1 MGLIKEP
8 KGVDFIIQSRPLT
21 EEEQIE
27 ISEFIQSKK
36 QNKTMEIL
44 IYDRLV
50 ETYHIHHTVSTNM
63 IYIPSMEKILYKE
76 SSGTFSDWV
85 YGITDNKELLEESKL
100 VYEGNQPV
108 IDRLEISN
116 IRKVE
121 VLDSF
126 IDMAIEDAI
135 KSKELIEKTK
145 LNIESLIELK

>member
-1 MGLIKEP
+1 MKSVGETMAIGRTFKEALQ
-8 KGVDFIIQSRPLT
+8 KAVRSLEIGRFSLLYPLPA
-21 EEEQIE
+21 
-27 ISEFIQSKK
+27 
-36 QNKTMEIL
+36 
-44 IYDRLV
+44 D
-50 ETYHIHHTVSTNM
+50 
-63 IYIPSMEKILYKE
+63 
-76 SSGTFSDWV
+76 
-85 YGITDNKELLEESKL
+85 ITDNKELLEESKL